1 MYRAVALHVIDS
13 GVELSDG
20 AVASA
25 IRDASFD
32 VAYSGTDLTISVNG
46 REVSDRIR
54 ARNVTNMSSIISAFP
69 SVRDRLVE
77 EQRRIAVRETSRRV
91 GVIVEGRDIG
101 TVVFPEAEVK
111 IYLDADAVER
121 ARRRIAEMGDQET
134 PIDPD
139 QIAAD
144 IRDRDERDRNRKL
157 SPLRIASD
165 AIVIDTTSLTFE
177 EQLKRIES
185 VIRER
190 DTKNM
195 VRE

>member
-20 AVASA
+20 AVASV

-111 IYLDADAVER
+111 IYLDADPVER